1 MSSIFCSSP
10 TGARFVYLVCCTSS
24 SGIKGLGGGGINS
37 MAMIIMSDV
46 VSLQE
51 RGKYQGFIGAAVA
64 LGSGIGPLVGG
75 ALSSL
80 WWMLPQNKMSA
91 NFGEKLR
98 MIDFTGSVVSLA
110 AVVLIL
116 VPLSGGGTYYSW
128 NSALVISMI
137 SVGSA
142 LAVLFVLVEW
152 RLASLPIL
160 PLYLFRN
167 RNIVIIY
174 STTFLTGIVYYCNLY
189 FLPSYY
195 TDARGFTPVQAGIY
209 LLPLVLIQSLSSSIS
224 GQLLSRTRYPK
235 PIVAV
240 GFSIWCIGAGLQSM
254 FGLNTSKGAMVVYL
268 IIEGA
273 GIGMTL
279 QSTLVAAQASALPKE
294 RAVITG
300 SRNFFRTLGGAIGL
314 VVCTT
319 TKNEVLKTELHK
331 IQDLSSTAVASII
344 KFGPQALTD
353 SGLESAVRHADMS
366 SLHAVFILFFPIAGI
381 SAIMS
386 LCLRSVYLQGDKDVL
401 PTAKTPTP
409 PSSQHNL
416 ELSNMGQTHAV
427 GDSVVQSNAGVE
439 KRGGSGIESKE
450 S

>member
-1 MSSIFCSSP
+1 
-10 TGARFVYLVCCTSS
+10 
-24 SGIKGLGGGGINS
+24 

-75 ALSSL
+75 ALSSVGWRWVFWFTVPITSVCIVQL

-116 VPLSGGGTYYSW
+116 VPLAGGGTYYSW

-195 TDARGFTPVQAGIY
+195 TDARGFTPV
-209 LLPLVLIQSLSSSIS
+209 
-224 GQLLSRTRYPK
+224 
-235 PIVAV
+235 
-240 GFSIWCIGAGLQSM
+240 
-254 FGLNTSKGAMVVYL
+254 
-268 IIEGA
+268 
-273 GIGMTL
+273 
-279 QSTLVAAQASALPKE
+279 
-294 RAVITG
+294 
-300 SRNFFRTLGGAIGL
+300 
-314 VVCTT
+314 
-319 TKNEVLKTELHK
+319 
-331 IQDLSSTAVASII
+331 
-344 KFGPQALTD
+344 
-353 SGLESAVRHADMS
+353 
-366 SLHAVFILFFPIAGI
+366 
-381 SAIMS
+381 
-386 LCLRSVYLQGDKDVL
+386 
-401 PTAKTPTP
+401 
-409 PSSQHNL
+409 
-416 ELSNMGQTHAV
+416 
-427 GDSVVQSNAGVE
+427 
-439 KRGGSGIESKE
+439 
-450 S
+450 